1 MTARL
6 YLIGDPVAHSLS
18 PLLHGAMIAQ
28 TGADCT
34 YEARRV
40 RLAELPAFLAEA
52 KSAACAGFNV
62 TMPLKEAI
70 VPLLDGL
77 DVSAR
82 ECGAVNTVCIRQG
95 RAIGHNTDG
104 SGFVDSLR
112 ARGIDPAGMTV
123 LLLGAGG
130 AAEAVCTALAKAGA
144 ARLYVANRTMGRAQA
159 LACRD
164 PEVIRPIPFDEAVLC
179 RAAAESGLL
188 VNATSLGMAGKGEFP
203 SLDFLQRAPSDAVVY
218 DLVYHPRRTR
228 LLQTAAALGLSTI
241 PGTELLLY
249 QAVGAFTLFTGCAPD
264 VPALREA
271 LGDALK

>member
-40 RLAELPAFLAEA
+40 RAAELPAFLTEA
-52 KSAACAGFNV
+52 KAACAGFNV

-77 DVSAR
+77 DASAR

-112 ARGIDPAGMTV
+112 VRG
-123 LLLGAGG
+123 
-130 AAEAVCTALAKAGA
+130 
-144 ARLYVANRTMGRAQA
+144 
-159 LACRD
+159 
-164 PEVIRPIPFDEAVLC
+164 
-179 RAAAESGLL
+179 
-188 VNATSLGMAGKGEFP
+188 
-203 SLDFLQRAPSDAVVY
+203 
-218 DLVYHPRRTR
+218 
-228 LLQTAAALGLSTI
+228 
-241 PGTELLLY
+241 PGH
-249 QAVGAFTLFTGCAPD
+249 V
-264 VPALREA
+264 
-271 LGDALK
+271 

>member
-40 RLAELPAFLAEA
+40 RAAELPAFLTEA
-52 KSAACAGFNV
+52 KAACAGFNV

-70 VPLLDGL
+70 LPLLDGL
-77 DVSAR
+77 DASAR

-112 ARGIDPAGMTV
+112 ARSIDPAGMTV

-130 AAEAVCTALAKAGA
+130 AAEAVCTALVKAGA
-144 ARLYVANRTMGRAQA
+144 ARLYVANRTIDRAHA
-159 LACRD
+159 LAARC
-164 PEVIRPIPFDEAVLC
+164 PEVIRPIPFDGDDLC

-188 VNATSLGMAGKGEFP
+188 VNATSLGMAGKGEF
-203 SLDFLQRAPSDAVVY
+203 SDLDFLRRAPDGAVVY
-218 DLVYHPRRTR
+218 DLVYHPRCTR
-228 LLQTAAALGLSTI
+228 LLQAAAALELSTI

-249 QAVGAFTLFTGCAPD
+249 QAVGAFSLFTGCAPD
-264 VPALREA
+264 VPALREM
-271 LGDALK
+271 LGDAPK

>member
-18 PLLHGAMIAQ
+18 PLLHGAMITQ

-40 RLAELPAFLAEA
+40 RAAELPAFLTEA
-52 KSAACAGFNV
+52 KAACAGFNV

-77 DVSAR
+77 DASAR

-130 AAEAVCTALAKAGA
+130 AAEAVCTALVKAGA
-144 ARLYVANRTMGRAQA
+144 ARLYVANRTIDRAHA
-159 LACRD
+159 LAARC
-164 PEVIRPIPFDEAVLC
+164 PEVIRPIPFDGDDLC

-188 VNATSLGMAGKGEFP
+188 VNATSLGMAGKGEF
-203 SLDFLQRAPSDAVVY
+203 SDLNFLRRAPDGAVVY
-218 DLVYHPRRTR
+218 DLVYHPRCTR

-241 PGTELLLY
+241 SGTELLLY